1 MSQMNRR
8 DILDVIR
15 DLTIKNWA
23 PYFILGRNIE
33 TVTVEAWEKKPPRFM
48 KDIGTW
54 IASQENEYFL

>member
-1 MSQMNRR
+1 VRYLNWPFDDHRIHDPGRQIRVMSQMNRR

-33 TVTVEAWEKKPPRFM
+33 TVTVEA
-48 KDIGTW
+48 
-54 IASQENEYFL
+54 

>member
-33 TVTVEAWEKKPPRFM
+33 TVTVEA
-48 KDIGTW
+48 
-54 IASQENEYFL
+54 